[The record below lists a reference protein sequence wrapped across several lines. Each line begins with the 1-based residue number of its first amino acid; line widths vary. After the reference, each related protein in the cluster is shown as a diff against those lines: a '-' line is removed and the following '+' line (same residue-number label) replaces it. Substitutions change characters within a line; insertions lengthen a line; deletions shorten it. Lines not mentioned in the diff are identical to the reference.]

1 MSSIFQPI
9 RIEHST
15 RSPYQFNLNSALLGG
30 GREGRGGEGRGGE
43 GRGGEGRGGEGRMLT

>member
-30 GREGRGGEGRGGE
+30 GGGGRE